1 MVEAALYQDGVR
13 VSTPASLA
21 DTFRELREQ
30 QDGMAW
36 IGLARPTEA
45 EILSLAAEFDLHP
58 LAVEDAM
65 EAHQRPKLERYGD
78 TLFVVLRA
86 ARYLDAP
93 EEVDFGELHV
103 FVGPDFLIT
112 VRHGAAPDLSAV
124 RRRMEETPELLK
136 LGPEAV
142 LYAILDAVVDGYAP
156 VVAGVQN
163 DIDEIETE
171 VFRGDPE
178 VSRRIYELSRE
189 MVEFQ
194 RATRPLV
201 GMLHGL
207 MAGFAKYG
215 TDEEL
220 QRYLR
225 DVADHVT
232 HTSERVDGFR
242 QALTDILTVNATLV
256 TQQQNA
262 EMRALAEAGF
272 EQNEEI
278 KKISSW
284 AAILFAPTLVGTI
297 YGMNFEHMP
306 ELQLELRIP
315 LRDRPDG
322 GGLRQFVRDFQAA
335 GLALTTSCRA
345 QFFCGLCSRIG
356 ATIRPPG
363 RHRPGSSSAG
373 EAAGGTAGSWETAAA
388 GAWTRHEATARTT
401 RPARGSL
408 PQPGPAPPAV
418 AGAAHP
424 RRPHRAHR
432 MGRRL
437 PPARLPHPGS
447 RVTDMPEL
455 HTRLL
460 ADVIALGSPYPLVL
474 TGGYAV
480 RAHHLINRPSQDL
493 DVATEN
499 PAPMADIAAT
509 LPPAWKQLD
518 VLVRPGRGQEPT
530 RHGVRL
536 CRGRCEA
543 VFGTGESQVAD
554 WGVDAPGTGSTS
566 HLCSASPL
574 RGLGTRTVPVS
585 GEAGAITRFLS
596 RRV

>member
-1 MVEAALYQDGVR
+1 MSERRPRAAWRRQPEPPARTPGSEPQPPEPADAAADRPSVVQATLYREGRKVA
-13 VSTPASLA
+13 SPATLA
-21 DTFRELREQ
+21 ETFRQLREHP
-30 QDGMAW
+30 DGMAW
-36 IGLARPTEA
+36 IGLHRPTES
-45 EILSLAAEFDLHP
+45 ELHSLAGEFDLHE
-58 LAVEDAM
+58 LAVEDAL

-86 ARYLDAP
+86 ARYLDAQ

-103 FVGPDFLIT
+103 FVGQDFVIT

-124 RRRMEETPELLK
+124 RHRMEEDPDLLA

-171 VFRGDPE
+171 VFGGDPA

-242 QALTDILTVNATLV
+242 QALTEILTVNATLV
-256 TQQQNA
+256 TQEQNA

-297 YGMNFEHMP
+297 YGMNFDTMP
-306 ELQLELRIP
+306 ELNWAFGYPFAILLMAVVCTSLYFVFKR
-315 LRDRPDG
+315 RDW
-322 GGLRQFVRDFQAA
+322 L
-335 GLALTTSCRA
+335 
-345 QFFCGLCSRIG
+345 
-356 ATIRPPG
+356 
-363 RHRPGSSSAG
+363 
-373 EAAGGTAGSWETAAA
+373 
-388 GAWTRHEATARTT
+388 
-401 RPARGSL
+401 
-408 PQPGPAPPAV
+408 
-418 AGAAHP
+418 
-424 RRPHRAHR
+424 
-432 MGRRL
+432 
-437 PPARLPHPGS
+437 
-447 RVTDMPEL
+447 
-455 HTRLL
+455 
-460 ADVIALGSPYPLVL
+460 
-474 TGGYAV
+474 
-480 RAHHLINRPSQDL
+480 
-493 DVATEN
+493 
-499 PAPMADIAAT
+499 
-509 LPPAWKQLD
+509 
-518 VLVRPGRGQEPT
+518 
-530 RHGVRL
+530 
-536 CRGRCEA
+536 
-543 VFGTGESQVAD
+543 
-554 WGVDAPGTGSTS
+554 
-566 HLCSASPL
+566 
-574 RGLGTRTVPVS
+574 
-585 GEAGAITRFLS
+585 
-596 RRV
+596 

>member
-1 MVEAALYQDGVR
+1 MSDRRARRPVPPSGGGRKPVWRRAVPEATPPPADPPAPRQAPAEPAAPAEVGSVVQAALYRDGTR
-13 VSTPASLA
+13 VANPATLA

-30 QDGMAW
+30 PDGMAW
-36 IGLARPTEA
+36 IGLARPTEE

-65 EAHQRPKLERYGD
+65 EAHQRPKLERYGE

-86 ARYLDAP
+86 ARYLDAS

-103 FVGPDFLIT
+103 FIGPDFLIT

-156 VVAGVQN
+156 VVSGVQN

-171 VFRGDPE
+171 VFGGDPW

-297 YGMNFEHMP
+297 YGMNF
-306 ELQLELRIP
+306 
-315 LRDRPDG
+315 D
-322 GGLRQFVRDFQAA
+322 
-335 GLALTTSCRA
+335 
-345 QFFCGLCSRIG
+345 
-356 ATIRPPG
+356 
-363 RHRPGSSSAG
+363 
-373 EAAGGTAGSWETAAA
+373 
-388 GAWTRHEATARTT
+388 
-401 RPARGSL
+401 
-408 PQPGPAPPAV
+408 
-418 AGAAHP
+418 
-424 RRPHRAHR
+424 
-432 MGRRL
+432 
-437 PPARLPHPGS
+437 
-447 RVTDMPEL
+447 DMPEL
-455 HTRLL
+455 GWSFGYPFAIGLMGVVCASL
-460 ADVIALGSPYPLVL
+460 YVIFK
-474 TGGYAV
+474 
-480 RAHHLINRPSQDL
+480 RR
-493 DVATEN
+493 
-499 PAPMADIAAT
+499 
-509 LPPAWKQLD
+509 
-518 VLVRPGRGQEPT
+518 
-530 RHGVRL
+530 
-536 CRGRCEA
+536 
-543 VFGTGESQVAD
+543 D
-554 WGVDAPGTGSTS
+554 W
-566 HLCSASPL
+566 L
-574 RGLGTRTVPVS
+574 
-585 GEAGAITRFLS
+585 
-596 RRV
+596 

>member
-1 MVEAALYQDGVR
+1 MSERRARSASKDTRGDAKNASNGKNARKSVWRRALTPPAAPPARPPSPRPDPPAPDPDDAGSVVQAALYRDGVR
-13 VSTPASLA
+13 VSTPTTLA
-21 DTFRELREQ
+21 DTFRELRDEP
-30 QDGMAW
+30 DGVAW

-45 EILSLAAEFDLHP
+45 ELLSLAAEFDLHP

-86 ARYLDAP
+86 ARYLDAL

-103 FVGPDFLIT
+103 FVGPDFVIT

-124 RRRMEETPELLK
+124 RRRMEDTPELLK

-142 LYAILDAVVDGYAP
+142 LYAILDSVVDGYLP
-156 VVAGVQN
+156 VVSGVQI

-171 VFRGDPE
+171 VFRGDPA

-201 GMLHGL
+201 GMLHAL

-297 YGMNFEHMP
+297 YGMNF
-306 ELQLELRIP
+306 
-315 LRDRPDG
+315 D
-322 GGLRQFVRDFQAA
+322 
-335 GLALTTSCRA
+335 S
-345 QFFCGLCSRIG
+345 
-356 ATIRPPG
+356 
-363 RHRPGSSSAG
+363 
-373 EAAGGTAGSWETAAA
+373 
-388 GAWTRHEATARTT
+388 
-401 RPARGSL
+401 
-408 PQPGPAPPAV
+408 
-418 AGAAHP
+418 
-424 RRPHRAHR
+424 
-432 MGRRL
+432 
-437 PPARLPHPGS
+437 
-447 RVTDMPEL
+447 MPEL
-455 HTRLL
+455 H
-460 ADVIALGSPYPLVL
+460 
-474 TGGYAV
+474 
-480 RAHHLINRPSQDL
+480 
-493 DVATEN
+493 
-499 PAPMADIAAT
+499 
-509 LPPAWKQLD
+509 W
-518 VLVRPGRGQEPT
+518 
-530 RHGVRL
+530 
-536 CRGRCEA
+536 
-543 VFGTGESQVAD
+543 VFGYPFAIILMAVVCTSLYVIFKRKD
-554 WGVDAPGTGSTS
+554 W
-566 HLCSASPL
+566 L
-574 RGLGTRTVPVS
+574 
-585 GEAGAITRFLS
+585 
-596 RRV
+596 

>member
-1 MVEAALYQDGVR
+1 MPERRARPERTPKKHAWRRQPPAGAPAPAEPAPPAPGREEATPRDVPAGNGRTGSIVQSTLYRDGR
-13 VSTPASLA
+13 HIASPGSLA
-21 DTFRELREQ
+21 ETFRQLRETPE
-30 QDGMAW
+30 GMAW
-36 IGLARPTEA
+36 IGLQRPSEA
-45 EILSLAAEFDLHP
+45 ELLSLAAEFDLHE
-58 LAVEDAM
+58 LAVEDAL
-65 EAHQRPKLERYGD
+65 EAHQRPKLERYGE

-103 FVGPDFLIT
+103 FVGRDFVIT

-124 RRRMEETPELLK
+124 RRRMEADPELLA

-201 GMLHGL
+201 GMLHAL

-232 HTSERVDGFR
+232 HISERVDSFR

-278 KKISSW
+278 KKISAW

-297 YGMNFEHMP
+297 YGMNFDAMP
-306 ELQLELRIP
+306 ELRWVLGYPFAVALMAA
-315 LRDRPDG
+315 
-322 GGLRQFVRDFQAA
+322 VCA
-335 GLALTTSCRA
+335 GLYLIFKR
-345 QFFCGLCSRIG
+345 
-356 ATIRPPG
+356 
-363 RHRPGSSSAG
+363 
-373 EAAGGTAGSWETAAA
+373 
-388 GAWTRHEATARTT
+388 
-401 RPARGSL
+401 RGWL
-408 PQPGPAPPAV
+408 
-418 AGAAHP
+418 
-424 RRPHRAHR
+424 
-432 MGRRL
+432 
-437 PPARLPHPGS
+437 
-447 RVTDMPEL
+447 
-455 HTRLL
+455 
-460 ADVIALGSPYPLVL
+460 
-474 TGGYAV
+474 
-480 RAHHLINRPSQDL
+480 
-493 DVATEN
+493 
-499 PAPMADIAAT
+499 
-509 LPPAWKQLD
+509 
-518 VLVRPGRGQEPT
+518 
-530 RHGVRL
+530 
-536 CRGRCEA
+536 
-543 VFGTGESQVAD
+543 
-554 WGVDAPGTGSTS
+554 
-566 HLCSASPL
+566 
-574 RGLGTRTVPVS
+574 
-585 GEAGAITRFLS
+585 
-596 RRV
+596 

>member
-1 MVEAALYQDGVR
+1 MSERRDRPTPENGRKPAWRRALTQAAAPSVGSSAPRPDPVPAEPAETASIVQAALYRDGVR
-13 VSTPASLA
+13 VSSPPSLA

-30 QDGMAW
+30 PDGMAW

-45 EILSLAAEFDLHP
+45 ELLSLAAEFDLHP

-124 RRRMEETPELLK
+124 RRRMEDSPELLK

-232 HTSERVDGFR
+232 HISERVDGFR

-297 YGMNFEHMP
+297 YGMNFH
-306 ELQLELRIP
+306 
-315 LRDRPDG
+315 
-322 GGLRQFVRDFQAA
+322 
-335 GLALTTSCRA
+335 
-345 QFFCGLCSRIG
+345 
-356 ATIRPPG
+356 
-363 RHRPGSSSAG
+363 
-373 EAAGGTAGSWETAAA
+373 
-388 GAWTRHEATARTT
+388 
-401 RPARGSL
+401 
-408 PQPGPAPPAV
+408 
-418 AGAAHP
+418 
-424 RRPHRAHR
+424 
-432 MGRRL
+432 
-437 PPARLPHPGS
+437 
-447 RVTDMPEL
+447 DMPEL
-455 HTRLL
+455 HW
-460 ADVIALGSPYPLVL
+460 GFGYPFAIVL
-474 TGGYAV
+474 MAV
-480 RAHHLINRPSQDL
+480 VCTSLYIIFKRR
-493 DVATEN
+493 
-499 PAPMADIAAT
+499 
-509 LPPAWKQLD
+509 
-518 VLVRPGRGQEPT
+518 
-530 RHGVRL
+530 
-536 CRGRCEA
+536 
-543 VFGTGESQVAD
+543 D
-554 WGVDAPGTGSTS
+554 W
-566 HLCSASPL
+566 L
-574 RGLGTRTVPVS
+574 
-585 GEAGAITRFLS
+585 
-596 RRV
+596 

>member
-1 MVEAALYQDGVR
+1 MSERRARPASKNPMKSVWRRAVTPPQPPEPDPPTPRSRSSAPDASEVASVVQAVLYRDGVR
-13 VSTPASLA
+13 VSSPATLA
-21 DTFRELREQ
+21 DTYRELRDQ
-30 QDGMAW
+30 PSGMAW

-45 EILSLAAEFDLHP
+45 ELLSLAAEFDLHP

-103 FVGPDFLIT
+103 FVGPDFVIT

-142 LYAILDAVVDGYAP
+142 LYAILDAVVDGYEP

-207 MAGFAKYG
+207 MAGFSKYG

-242 QALTDILTVNATLV
+242 QALTEILTVNATLV

-297 YGMNFEHMP
+297 YGMNFQHMP
-306 ELQLELRIP
+306 ELHWVLGYP
-315 LRDRPDG
+315 
-322 GGLRQFVRDFQAA
+322 FA
-335 GLALTTSCRA
+335 
-345 QFFCGLCSRIG
+345 
-356 ATIRPPG
+356 
-363 RHRPGSSSAG
+363 
-373 EAAGGTAGSWETAAA
+373 
-388 GAWTRHEATARTT
+388 
-401 RPARGSL
+401 
-408 PQPGPAPPAV
+408 
-418 AGAAHP
+418 
-424 RRPHRAHR
+424 
-432 MGRRL
+432 
-437 PPARLPHPGS
+437 
-447 RVTDMPEL
+447 
-455 HTRLL
+455 
-460 ADVIALGSPYPLVL
+460 IALMGLVCTSL
-474 TGGYAV
+474 YV
-480 RAHHLINRPSQDL
+480 IFKRR
-493 DVATEN
+493 
-499 PAPMADIAAT
+499 
-509 LPPAWKQLD
+509 
-518 VLVRPGRGQEPT
+518 
-530 RHGVRL
+530 
-536 CRGRCEA
+536 
-543 VFGTGESQVAD
+543 D
-554 WGVDAPGTGSTS
+554 W
-566 HLCSASPL
+566 L
-574 RGLGTRTVPVS
+574 
-585 GEAGAITRFLS
+585 
-596 RRV
+596 

>member
-1 MVEAALYQDGVR
+1 MPERRAVPASRRNLRKSVWRRTLPPSKPPTAEPSAPPEQPPAAVPAEAASIVQASLYRDGVR
-13 VSTPASLA
+13 VSDPATLA
-21 DTFRELREQ
+21 DTYRELREQ
-30 QDGMAW
+30 PAGMAW
-36 IGLARPTEA
+36 IGLARPTEG
-45 EILSLAAEFDLHP
+45 ELLSLAAEFGLHP

-103 FVGPDFLIT
+103 FVGPDFVIT

-124 RRRMEETPELLK
+124 RGRMEDSPELLK

-156 VVAGVQN
+156 VVEGVQI

-207 MAGFAKYG
+207 MAGFAKYE

-242 QALTDILTVNATLV
+242 QALTEILTVNATLV

-272 EQNEEI
+272 EQNEEV

-297 YGMNFEHMP
+297 YGMNFSHMP
-306 ELQLELRIP
+306 ELHWAFGYP
-315 LRDRPDG
+315 
-322 GGLRQFVRDFQAA
+322 FA
-335 GLALTTSCRA
+335 
-345 QFFCGLCSRIG
+345 
-356 ATIRPPG
+356 
-363 RHRPGSSSAG
+363 
-373 EAAGGTAGSWETAAA
+373 
-388 GAWTRHEATARTT
+388 
-401 RPARGSL
+401 
-408 PQPGPAPPAV
+408 
-418 AGAAHP
+418 
-424 RRPHRAHR
+424 
-432 MGRRL
+432 
-437 PPARLPHPGS
+437 
-447 RVTDMPEL
+447 
-455 HTRLL
+455 
-460 ADVIALGSPYPLVL
+460 IALMGVVC
-474 TGGYAV
+474 T
-480 RAHHLINRPSQDL
+480 
-493 DVATEN
+493 
-499 PAPMADIAAT
+499 T
-509 LPPAWKQLD
+509 LY
-518 VLVRPGRGQEPT
+518 V
-530 RHGVRL
+530 
-536 CRGRCEA
+536 
-543 VFGTGESQVAD
+543 VFKRRD
-554 WGVDAPGTGSTS
+554 W
-566 HLCSASPL
+566 L
-574 RGLGTRTVPVS
+574 
-585 GEAGAITRFLS
+585 
-596 RRV
+596 

>member
-1 MVEAALYQDGVR
+1 MAERRARPVPSAKRHGWRRTAPAKPASAAGNGDSGNPGATPASPSPAPPEAASVVQAALYRDGVR
-13 VSTPASLA
+13 VATPVSLA

-30 QDGMAW
+30 RDGMAW

-45 EILSLAAEFDLHP
+45 ELLTLAAEFDLHE

-65 EAHQRPKLERYGD
+65 EAHQRPKLERYGE

-103 FVGPDFLIT
+103 FVGPDFVIT
-112 VRHGAAPDLSAV
+112 VRHGAAPDLTAV
-124 RRRMEETPELLK
+124 RRRMEESPELLK

-171 VFRGDPE
+171 VFSGAPE

-201 GMLHGL
+201 TMLHSL
-207 MAGFAKYG
+207 MAGFAKYR

-242 QALTDILTVNATLV
+242 QALADILTVNSTLV

-297 YGMNFEHMP
+297 YGMNFETMP
-306 ELQLELRIP
+306 ELKW
-315 LRDRPDG
+315 
-322 GGLRQFVRDFQAA
+322 AA
-335 GLALTTSCRA
+335 GYPFAILLMAVVCV
-345 QFFCGLCSRIG
+345 
-356 ATIRPPG
+356 
-363 RHRPGSSSAG
+363 
-373 EAAGGTAGSWETAAA
+373 
-388 GAWTRHEATARTT
+388 
-401 RPARGSL
+401 SL
-408 PQPGPAPPAV
+408 YFIFK
-418 AGAAHP
+418 
-424 RRPHRAHR
+424 RR
-432 MGRRL
+432 
-437 PPARLPHPGS
+437 
-447 RVTDMPEL
+447 
-455 HTRLL
+455 
-460 ADVIALGSPYPLVL
+460 
-474 TGGYAV
+474 
-480 RAHHLINRPSQDL
+480 
-493 DVATEN
+493 
-499 PAPMADIAAT
+499 
-509 LPPAWKQLD
+509 
-518 VLVRPGRGQEPT
+518 
-530 RHGVRL
+530 
-536 CRGRCEA
+536 
-543 VFGTGESQVAD
+543 D
-554 WGVDAPGTGSTS
+554 W
-566 HLCSASPL
+566 L
-574 RGLGTRTVPVS
+574 
-585 GEAGAITRFLS
+585 
-596 RRV
+596 

>member
-1 MVEAALYQDGVR
+1 MSDRHPRAAWRRRPEPSPAPALPEPPAAEPSVIQATLYRDGR
-13 VSTPASLA
+13 KVSSPATLA
-21 DTFRELREQ
+21 ETYRQLREHP
-30 QDGMAW
+30 DGMAW
-36 IGLARPTEA
+36 IGLHRPTEQ
-45 EILSLAAEFDLHP
+45 ELHSLAAEFDLHE
-58 LAVEDAM
+58 LAVEDAL

-86 ARYLDAP
+86 ARYLDAQ

-124 RRRMEETPELLK
+124 RRRMEEDPDLLA

-163 DIDEIETE
+163 DVDEIETE
-171 VFRGDPE
+171 VFGGDPT

-189 MVEFQ
+189 VVEFQ

-242 QALTDILTVNATLV
+242 QALADILTVNATLV

-297 YGMNFEHMP
+297 YGMNF
-306 ELQLELRIP
+306 
-315 LRDRPDG
+315 DN
-322 GGLRQFVRDFQAA
+322 
-335 GLALTTSCRA
+335 
-345 QFFCGLCSRIG
+345 
-356 ATIRPPG
+356 
-363 RHRPGSSSAG
+363 
-373 EAAGGTAGSWETAAA
+373 
-388 GAWTRHEATARTT
+388 
-401 RPARGSL
+401 
-408 PQPGPAPPAV
+408 
-418 AGAAHP
+418 
-424 RRPHRAHR
+424 
-432 MGRRL
+432 
-437 PPARLPHPGS
+437 
-447 RVTDMPEL
+447 MPEL
-455 HTRLL
+455 HW
-460 ADVIALGSPYPLVL
+460 A
-474 TGGYAV
+474 GGYPFAV
-480 RAHHLINRPSQDL
+480 VL
-493 DVATEN
+493 
-499 PAPMADIAAT
+499 MAVVCVS
-509 LPPAWKQLD
+509 LY
-518 VLVRPGRGQEPT
+518 V
-530 RHGVRL
+530 
-536 CRGRCEA
+536 
-543 VFGTGESQVAD
+543 VFKRKD
-554 WGVDAPGTGSTS
+554 W
-566 HLCSASPL
+566 L
-574 RGLGTRTVPVS
+574 
-585 GEAGAITRFLS
+585 
-596 RRV
+596 

>member
-1 MVEAALYQDGVR
+1 MSERRVRPTAKGRGKSAWLRALAPAAPPPPTEKQPADRSDPATAEAEPPSIVQAALYRDGVR
-13 VSTPASLA
+13 VSAPATLA
-21 DTFRELREQ
+21 ETFRELREQ
-30 QDGMAW
+30 RSGMAW

-45 EILSLAAEFDLHP
+45 ELLSLAAEFDLHP

-65 EAHQRPKLERYGD
+65 EAHQRPKLERYGE

-103 FVGPDFLIT
+103 FVGPDFVIT

-124 RRRMEETPELLK
+124 RSRMEDSPDLLK

-142 LYAILDAVVDGYAP
+142 LYAILDAVVDGYVP

-207 MAGFAKYG
+207 MAGFSKYG
-215 TDEEL
+215 TDDEL

-242 QALTDILTVNATLV
+242 QALTEILTVNATLV

-297 YGMNFEHMP
+297 YGMNFDHMP
-306 ELQLELRIP
+306 ELHWGAGYPFAIGLMAVVCTSLYVIFKR
-315 LRDRPDG
+315 RDW
-322 GGLRQFVRDFQAA
+322 L
-335 GLALTTSCRA
+335 
-345 QFFCGLCSRIG
+345 
-356 ATIRPPG
+356 
-363 RHRPGSSSAG
+363 
-373 EAAGGTAGSWETAAA
+373 
-388 GAWTRHEATARTT
+388 
-401 RPARGSL
+401 
-408 PQPGPAPPAV
+408 
-418 AGAAHP
+418 
-424 RRPHRAHR
+424 
-432 MGRRL
+432 
-437 PPARLPHPGS
+437 
-447 RVTDMPEL
+447 
-455 HTRLL
+455 
-460 ADVIALGSPYPLVL
+460 
-474 TGGYAV
+474 
-480 RAHHLINRPSQDL
+480 
-493 DVATEN
+493 
-499 PAPMADIAAT
+499 
-509 LPPAWKQLD
+509 
-518 VLVRPGRGQEPT
+518 
-530 RHGVRL
+530 
-536 CRGRCEA
+536 
-543 VFGTGESQVAD
+543 
-554 WGVDAPGTGSTS
+554 
-566 HLCSASPL
+566 
-574 RGLGTRTVPVS
+574 
-585 GEAGAITRFLS
+585 
-596 RRV
+596 

>member
-1 MVEAALYQDGVR
+1 MSERRARPASKNSMKSVWRRALTPPQPPEPPAPAPPAHPAAADSVEVASVVESALYQDGVR
-13 VSTPASLA
+13 VSSPATLA
-21 DTFRELREQ
+21 ETFRELRDQ
-30 QDGMAW
+30 PSGMAW

-45 EILSLAAEFDLHP
+45 ELLSLAAEFDLHP

-103 FVGPDFLIT
+103 FVGPDFVIT

-124 RRRMEETPELLK
+124 RRRMEESPELLK

-142 LYAILDAVVDGYAP
+142 LYAILDAVVDGYEP
-156 VVAGVQN
+156 VVVGVQN

-207 MAGFAKYG
+207 MAGFSKYG

-242 QALTDILTVNATLV
+242 QALTEILTVNATLV

-297 YGMNFEHMP
+297 YGMNFRHMP
-306 ELQLELRIP
+306 ELSWSFGYPFAIGLMGVVCMSLYVIFKR
-315 LRDRPDG
+315 RDW
-322 GGLRQFVRDFQAA
+322 L
-335 GLALTTSCRA
+335 
-345 QFFCGLCSRIG
+345 
-356 ATIRPPG
+356 
-363 RHRPGSSSAG
+363 
-373 EAAGGTAGSWETAAA
+373 
-388 GAWTRHEATARTT
+388 
-401 RPARGSL
+401 
-408 PQPGPAPPAV
+408 
-418 AGAAHP
+418 
-424 RRPHRAHR
+424 
-432 MGRRL
+432 
-437 PPARLPHPGS
+437 
-447 RVTDMPEL
+447 
-455 HTRLL
+455 
-460 ADVIALGSPYPLVL
+460 
-474 TGGYAV
+474 
-480 RAHHLINRPSQDL
+480 
-493 DVATEN
+493 
-499 PAPMADIAAT
+499 
-509 LPPAWKQLD
+509 
-518 VLVRPGRGQEPT
+518 
-530 RHGVRL
+530 
-536 CRGRCEA
+536 
-543 VFGTGESQVAD
+543 
-554 WGVDAPGTGSTS
+554 
-566 HLCSASPL
+566 
-574 RGLGTRTVPVS
+574 
-585 GEAGAITRFLS
+585 
-596 RRV
+596 